1 MEGKDPIKVIKE
13 AISRA
18 LVFYYPLAG
27 RLREGCNRKLMVDC
41 TDECVMFTEADANL
55 KLDQLGDHEIQPP
68 SPYLDQLLHSNDPS
82 IIGRPLISFQNQWH
96 ARYAVSALLNIEN
109 GARPLPGE
117 SVVSDPSWV
126 VPCLSEELVT
136 SFSTSSSQVKAPST
150 AASLRRVALAWVP
163 SLAAS
168 PTWQLFS
175 LLSKTASFLIGFYD
189 RNSLIV
195 ILFLKSISDSMLY
208 RGTGSVCC

>member
-1 MEGKDPIKVIKE
+1 MWQHIRGVSQSPVNGERRDATFLERGSDRHKFE
-13 AISRA
+13 
-18 LVFYYPLAG
+18 VFCDVY
-27 RLREGCNRKLMVDC
+27 
-41 TDECVMFTEADANL
+41 
-55 KLDQLGDHEIQPP
+55 
-68 SPYLDQLLHSNDPS
+68 
-82 IIGRPLISFQNQWH
+82 QNPWH

-126 VPCLSEELVT
+126 VPCLSEELVA
-136 SFSTSSSQVKAPST
+136 SFSTSSSQVEAPST